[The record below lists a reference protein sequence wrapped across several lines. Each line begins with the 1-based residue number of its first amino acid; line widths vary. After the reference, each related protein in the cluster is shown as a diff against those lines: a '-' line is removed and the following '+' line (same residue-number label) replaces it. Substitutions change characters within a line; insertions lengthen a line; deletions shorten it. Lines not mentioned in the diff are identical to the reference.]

1 MSRWIYRRA
10 TLLALSFGLVACEQ
24 GQSADPLSVPSP
36 TSPALAL
43 TSPDTVLQLSRG
55 WNTFVTLNVART
67 SSAAGSVALRCD
79 SVPNGMEVT
88 LASSTLPAAASGT
101 RLMVDVDTLIAPGDY
116 TFIVRATADGVA
128 PASLRVRVTVPRPS
142 FELLVTST
150 SLTITQALP
159 NAGTLSF
166 AALTRRD
173 GFRGDVTLRMEGL
186 PQGILPNTFVLR
198 DGMRYPTT
206 VSFSGSPVP
215 PWPSVGSG
223 TLTFRAS
230 ARDAADQIFT
240 LPFVVAPAPPELA
253 VAVVPTSISI
263 ARNGSGRVAIVI
275 ALRRGL
281 SRVLDGLWVTGLP
294 AGVVAIMGD
303 PDDVDGE
310 FASLDLQVAGDVLPG
325 TYPIMVHG
333 RLTGTPPTQPDAS
346 ATLTLSV
353 R

>member
-1 MSRWIYRRA
+1 M
-10 TLLALSFGLVACEQ
+10 T
-24 GQSADPLSVPSP
+24 
-36 TSPALAL
+36 L

-55 WNTFVTLNVART
+55 WNTFVALNMVRA
-67 SSAAGSVALRCD
+67 SSFTASVSLQCD
-79 SVPNGMEVT
+79 SVPRGMEVT
-88 LASSTLPAAASGT
+88 LAASTLAATARDT

-186 PQGILPNTFVLR
+186 PQGVLPTTFVLR

-206 VSFSGSPVP
+206 VSFSGSPLP

-223 TLTFRAS
+223 TVTVRAS

-253 VAVVPTSISI
+253 VAVVPASITI
-263 ARNGSGRVAIVI
+263 ARNASGRVAIHVTV
-275 ALRRGL
+275 RRGL
-281 SRVLDGLWVTGLP
+281 SRVLDGIWVSGLP

-303 PDDVDGE
+303 PDDADGE
-310 FASLDLQVAGDVLPG
+310 LASLDLQVAADVLPG